1 MGEIMA
7 RILIIDDDQDSRILI
22 KFMLQQR
29 GHDTTEAEN
38 GLDALNLIKVNQ
50 FDLVIS
56 DIRMP
61 HMDGLDLSNH
71 IRRIFPSMPVIFISA
86 QNPQA
91 STRKTVDGKLDRY
104 LQKPF
109 THKQLV
115 EEVNKVFACA

>member
-1 MGEIMA
+1 MGGIMA

-29 GHDTTEAEN
+29 GHETTEAEN
-38 GLDALNLIKVNQ
+38 GLVALNLLKTDS

-61 HMDGLDLSNH
+61 HMDGLDLLNH

-86 QNPQA
+86 QNPHA
-91 STRKTVDGKLDRY
+91 SAPKTVDGNLDRY